1 MMPPSRG
8 KDFMLRP
15 FRAADVQPFAAAVRE
30 SMATVGA
37 WMPWARHDYNTLDAQ
52 EWFAR
57 CDANMADGPAFDIG
71 VPRPMAGSFTAA
83 WRSTRS
89 GRRTTS
95 ATWATGF
102 GRAASGRGWRRA
114 RPTMMACHGF
124 YGLGLTRI
132 EIVTAEANVAS
143 RAVAVKIGA
152 TLECIARNRLILRG
166 RPVAAAVYSLVPE
179 WFSGGRP
186 SERRPHADLDTAARQ
201 RAMSRR
207 IDVALRASS
216 LVRLSPRT

>member
-1 MMPPSRG
+1 MMPPLRG

-30 SMATVGA
+30 SMGTVGA

-57 CDANMADGPAFDIG
+57 CDANMADGSAFDIG
-71 VPRPMAGSFTAA
+71 VFSPDGRELYGGVAINQIRPEDNLGNLGYWIRESRQRQGLAAGAA
-83 WRSTRS
+83 
-89 GRRTTS
+89 
-95 ATWATGF
+95 
-102 GRAASGRGWRRA
+102 
-114 RPTMMACHGF
+114 TMMACHGF
-124 YGLGLTRI
+124 HGLGLTRI
-132 EIVTAEANVAS
+132 EIVAAEANVAS

-179 WFSGGRP
+179 WFPGG
-186 SERRPHADLDTAARQ
+186 
-201 RAMSRR
+201 
-207 IDVALRASS
+207 
-216 LVRLSPRT
+216 